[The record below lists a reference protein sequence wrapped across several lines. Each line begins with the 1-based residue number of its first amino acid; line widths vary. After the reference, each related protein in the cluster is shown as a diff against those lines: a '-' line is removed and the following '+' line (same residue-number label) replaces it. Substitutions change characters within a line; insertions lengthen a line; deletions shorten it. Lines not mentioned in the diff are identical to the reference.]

1 MLRNAELLH
10 WVQMAR
16 IIIPLQIE
24 NRACNIWKYVVTV
37 YEYNWKV
44 LQTRMEVES
53 SAFWA
58 GEYLRHNDIS
68 S

>member
-1 MLRNAELLH
+1 MQNMLHR
-10 WVQMAR
+10 VQMAR
-16 IIIPLQIE
+16 IIIRPQIE
-24 NRACNIWKYVVTV
+24 NRACNIWKCVLTV

-44 LQTRMEVES
+44 LQTRMEEKLF
-53 SAFWA
+53 AFWE